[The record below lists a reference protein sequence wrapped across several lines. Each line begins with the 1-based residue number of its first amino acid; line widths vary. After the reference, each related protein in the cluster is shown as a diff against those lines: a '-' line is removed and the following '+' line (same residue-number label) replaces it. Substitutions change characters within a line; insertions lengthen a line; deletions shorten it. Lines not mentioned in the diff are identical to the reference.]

1 MMAGQAHCSGMASDA
16 PSPTGPT
23 WMTYR
28 QAADQLGLTPE
39 AVAARARRRHWPKRK
54 NPARNDDLI
63 EILVP
68 GEDLAEALAK
78 ARKRPQERQQPDVPP
93 DVAPDVGAAVQAAV
107 APLQALLE
115 REAADRRTLQAQAD
129 ALRDK
134 LAAAQLEAASATG
147 SANTE
152 RAKREAAE
160 ARAADLQRQV
170 EDLRTAA
177 AKRRKWWPF

>member
-78 ARKRPQERQQPDVPP
+78 ARKRPQERQQPDV
-93 DVAPDVGAAVQAAV
+93 GAAVQAAV

>member
-1 MMAGQAHCSGMASDA
+1 M
-16 PSPTGPT
+16 TGVQTCALPI
-23 WMTYR
+23 WI
-28 QAADQLGLTPE
+28 
-39 AVAARARRRHWPKRK
+39 
-54 NPARNDDLI
+54 RNDT
-63 EILVP
+63 
-68 GEDLAEALAK
+68 AEAEVEVPAAALA
-78 ARKRPQERQQPDVPP
+78 RTGKRPQERQQPNAPP
-93 DVAPDVGAAVQAAV
+93 DVSPDVGAAVQAAV

-115 REAADRRTLQAQAD
+115 RESADRRTLQAQAD
-129 ALRDK
+129 DLRDK